1 MVIYFFD
8 TSALIKKYHEE
19 SGTKIVEKIFEQKD
33 REIYASNLVIPEI
46 ICGFYKYCHTRNE
59 ISKPELKEL
68 LQGFYQDIDKGAI
81 LLYPITSE
89 HVFKS
94 EEIIEGMQKVRFP
107 GGTRP
112 SPMDILILSSAEDFL
127 SSFPDF
133 KFVSSDRSLNE
144 ISKKRGVTNIL
155 NPEMLTD
162 RDYLARSENW
172 NAESSS

>member
-19 SGTKIVEKIFEQKD
+19 PGTKIVDKIFEQEK
-33 REIYASNLVIPEI
+33 REIYASNLVIPEV
-46 ICGFYKYCHTRNE
+46 ICGFYKYCYTTNE
-59 ISKPELKEL
+59 ISKSELEEL
-68 LQGFYQDIDKGAI
+68 LHGFYQDIEEGAI

-94 EEIIEGMQKVRFP
+94 EEIIEDMQKVRFP
-107 GGTRP
+107 VGKRP
-112 SPMDILILSSAEDFL
+112 SPVDILILSSAEDFL

-133 KFVSSDRSLNE
+133 KFVSSDLSLNK

-155 NPEMLTD
+155 NPQMLTD
-162 RDYLARSENW
+162 QDFLG
-172 NAESSS
+172 